1 MFAFWAPAAA
11 SSHRGKN
18 GRVQHTQP
26 MRRDA
31 AGRERRAGT
40 GLPNEEKEGIERH
53 LVALQDRIMV

>member
-1 MFAFWAPAAA
+1 
-11 SSHRGKN
+11 
-18 GRVQHTQP
+18 